1 MAPERELIGE
11 ELKYVRSLKPVDQSQ
26 TFFKIGAQRAKLGPK
41 RAKLGPKR
49 AKAQICVDKSRFG
62 LAATANC
69 WALMAVTQ

>member
-1 MAPERELIGE
+1 MEPERELIGE
-11 ELKYVRSLKPVDQSQ
+11 ELKYVGSLNPLDQSK
-26 TFFKIGAQRAKLGPK
+26 TFFKIGAQRAKRGPK